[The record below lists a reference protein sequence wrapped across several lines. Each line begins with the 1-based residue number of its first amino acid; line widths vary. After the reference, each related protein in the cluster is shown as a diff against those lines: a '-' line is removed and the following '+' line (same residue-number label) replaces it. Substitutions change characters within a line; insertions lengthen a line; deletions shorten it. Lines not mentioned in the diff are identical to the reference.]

1 MVAARKTKEETV
13 RLAKLWKKQ
22 NFMPESEKTLR
33 AILRLDEKEFEKL
46 RSMLQITKKL
56 FLKPHLLNHMILLDL
71 KHRLHPLREQK
82 QNC

>member
-33 AILRLDEKEFEKL
+33 AILRLDEKEFEKH
-46 RSMLQITKKL
+46 ITQYIHRGGVVHVKGR
-56 FLKPHLLNHMILLDL
+56 FAPHF
-71 KHRLHPLREQK
+71 
-82 QNC
+82 